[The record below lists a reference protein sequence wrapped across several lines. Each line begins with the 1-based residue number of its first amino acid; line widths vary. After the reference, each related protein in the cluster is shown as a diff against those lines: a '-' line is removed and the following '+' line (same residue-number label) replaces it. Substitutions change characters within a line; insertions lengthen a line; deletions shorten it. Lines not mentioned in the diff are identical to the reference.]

1 MFSQAIKNMQ
11 EREGYPSLAG
21 PELDAFI
28 ESHDDVVL
36 VFAEAMKPIPEADD
50 LAVIFPELMKAYPEK
65 FAVAVVPFPAHREMK
80 LRYHFLK
87 IPTLVFL
94 RGGEYVGAITGIRDW
109 GDYLEDIRLIL
120 AAEPTEPPPMFAP
133 DDNATA
139 SAH

>member
-28 ESHDDVVL
+28 ESNHDVVL
-36 VFAEAMKPIPEADD
+36 VFAEGMKPIPEADD
-50 LAVIFPELMKAYPEK
+50 LAVILPELMNAFAGK

-109 GDYLEDIRLIL
+109 SDYLEDVQMIL
-120 AAEPTEPPPMFAP
+120 AAEPSEPPPMFAP
-133 DDNATA
+133 DENA
-139 SAH
+139 SAPAH